1 MGDQTSHEKHNHFL
15 VEWSVWRQRSVPCFC
30 WSSWYSER
38 ALLKRVIQLTIE
50 AMSLS
55 NPVRLFVLMAVS
67 LPTVHYVNHP
77 KSKIMLHWPSDETP
91 YEGLKQQ
98 QIYNVYYV
106 FKKRGL
112 GRSPDCDSIDYKLH
126 QPCKKGKPFLNATTW
141 NEVSR
146 SHSYSIWSSLFSS
159 IFSEELE
166 HGLFL
171 NCVDHSLKRSL
182 EKCSYITNVTGN
194 KTHFW
199 KVCHSQHH
207 LVVDVCS
214 VHSVYSSPIDYI
226 LT

>member
-1 MGDQTSHEKHNHFL
+1 
-15 VEWSVWRQRSVPCFC
+15 
-30 WSSWYSER
+30 
-38 ALLKRVIQLTIE
+38 
-50 AMSLS
+50 MSLS
-55 NPVRLFVLMAVS
+55 NPVRLFVLMVVS

-77 KSKIMLHWPSDETP
+77 KSKIMLHWPGDEAP

-106 FKKRGL
+106 FKRKGL
-112 GRSPDCDSIDYKLH
+112 GRSPDCDFIDYKLH

-146 SHSYSIWSSLFSS
+146 RHSHSIWPSLFSS

-182 EKCSYITNVTGN
+182 EKCCNT
-194 KTHFW
+194 
-199 KVCHSQHH
+199 
-207 LVVDVCS
+207 
-214 VHSVYSSPIDYI
+214 SP
-226 LT
+226 T